1 MTKPM
6 QPPCDLNRNG
16 SVRLSFT
23 LAVAPVGIAGTLD
36 ALKAA
41 TRQAVASA
49 QSARRAL
56 AGQLPAAAGG
66 VTAGD
71 VGSFGT

>member
-1 MTKPM
+1 M
-6 QPPCDLNRNG
+6 NG
-16 SVRLSFT
+16 FARQAFPAGAASVGL
-23 LAVAPVGIAGTLD
+23 GDTLD
-36 ALKAA
+36 ALIAA
-41 TRQAVASA
+41 TRQAVAAA

-66 VTAGD
+66 MTAGD